1 MKEFK
6 RNKETGILEVW
17 ENGKKIGE
25 MITMGD
31 EIEKKEDADGRVQ
44 KLRSASAKQSTV
56 GKSKS
61 VGSSRRHD

>member
-25 MITMGD
+25 VITMGD
-31 EIEKKEDADGRVQ
+31 DVKDSETNSDRGQSDGGRDQ
-44 KLRSASAKQSTV
+44 A
-56 GKSKS
+56 
-61 VGSSRRHD
+61 